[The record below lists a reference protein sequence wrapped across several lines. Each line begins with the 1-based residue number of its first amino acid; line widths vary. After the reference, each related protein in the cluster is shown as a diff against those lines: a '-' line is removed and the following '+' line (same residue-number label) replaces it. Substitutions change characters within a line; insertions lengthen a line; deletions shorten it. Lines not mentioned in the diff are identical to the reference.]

1 MNVLYKKNLRRSFL
15 LFLSLACVSHLATGS
30 VFAASSAFT
39 TIKTT
44 KILLNKKGSSISAQ
58 GTRPVIIKDGLRVTG
73 NITVGDGKTV
83 DGVDVGNLAATV
95 AALQL
100 GTGGVAYTAGTGV
113 SISGTAISTT
123 LGTSVESA
131 ELTDATVTADDLAD
145 NSVGAGELANTAIQ
159 NGDIETAD
167 LPNDLTISGGTIN
180 NTTIGATTA
189 STGNFSN
196 LALNGSSPVLP
207 ALGSVPKANIITTID
222 DSSDNVGYY
231 PSITTGQDG
240 LSIFSYGDISN
251 RSLKVAHCSTVDCS
265 ASTTTTV
272 SNDATYNS
280 SMTIGADG
288 LPVIVYARFS
298 SDGVMVIK
306 CGNATCTSGNTTTN
320 INSDWIDFSSI
331 TIGTDGF
338 PVIAY
343 INPGDADLTVVKC
356 GDAACS
362 SGNVTTDVDTNS
374 AYSFSSPSI
383 AIAPDGFPVMAY
395 YNNSSDD
402 LMVAKCTNASC
413 STSGT
418 QTLDSTNDVGLYSS
432 LVIGTDGLPVIS
444 YYDDSNDNLMIA
456 KCGDANCTNDSATLT
471 TVDSTGNVGAGNSIT
486 IGPDGFPAV
495 AYMDQTNG
503 TIKYMHCGN
512 TGCSSRNSATAPVN
526 LGTTSFSIVH
536 MISLIV
542 GRNNLPVIA
551 YLDQNTLD
559 VKVAALANPFG
570 VNYMIRR

>member
-1 MNVLYKKNLRRSFL
+1 MNVLYKKNLRRSL
-15 LFLSLACVSHLATGS
+15 LLLLSLAFFSHLVADS
-30 VFAASSAFT
+30 VFAASSVFT

-44 KILLNKKGSSISAQ
+44 NILLNKKGSSITAQ
-58 GTRPVIIKDGLRVTG
+58 GTRPVIVKDNLKVTG
-73 NITVGDGKTV
+73 NITLNAGKTV

-100 GTGGVAYTAGTGV
+100 GTGAVTYTAGTGV
-113 SISGTAISTT
+113 SINGTTISTT
-123 LGTSVESA
+123 LGTSIESS
-131 ELTDATVTADDLAD
+131 EITDATVTADDLAD

-167 LPNDLTISGGTIN
+167 LPSNLTISEGTIN
-180 NTTIGATTA
+180 NTPIGATTA

-196 LALNGSSPVLP
+196 VTLNGESPVLP
-207 ALGSVPKANIITTID
+207 TLSSVPRANTITTID
-222 DSSDNVGYY
+222 ESSDDIGYY

-251 RSLKVAHCSTVDCS
+251 RYLKVGHCSTVDCS
-265 ASTTTTV
+265 TSTTTTV
-272 SNDATYNS
+272 STDATYNS
-280 SMTIGADG
+280 SMAIGADG

-298 SDGVMVIK
+298 SNGVMVIK

-343 INPGDADLTVVKC
+343 INPGDSDLTVVKC
-356 GDAACS
+356 GNAACS

-395 YNNSSDD
+395 YKDSSDD

-418 QTLDSTNDVGLYSS
+418 QTLDSTNNVGLYSS

-444 YYDDSNDNLMIA
+444 YYDDTNDNLMIA
-456 KCGDANCTNDSATLT
+456 KCGDATCTNAAATIT

-486 IGPDGFPAV
+486 IGSDGFPIV
-495 AYMDQTNG
+495 AYMDQTSG

-512 TGCSSRNSATAPVN
+512 AACSSGNNATAPVN
-526 LGTTSFSIVH
+526 LGTTSFFITH
-536 MISLIV
+536 MISLTV

-551 YLDQNTLD
+551 YFDQNTFDL
-559 VKVAALANPFG
+559 KVAALANPFG